1 MSDQEFKSM
10 ARNVRQIRNM
20 KLYPAV
26 INFGCLGLIV
36 AGLVALIL
44 FVGLAGVIGRLT
56 GL

>member
-1 MSDQEFKSM
+1 
-10 ARNVRQIRNM
+10 
-20 KLYPAV
+20 
-26 INFGCLGLIV
+26 LGLIV

>member
-1 MSDQEFKSM
+1 MTDQEFKEM
-10 ARNVRQIRNM
+10 ARNMRQIKNM

-26 INFGCLGLIV
+26 AGLGCVGLIV
-36 AGLVALIL
+36 VGLVALIL